1 MKITGL
7 MAWAVTLGIFNMF
20 IAVDLLSRGVN
31 WGGVAAV
38 FGALAAAF
46 VFSLEVLHQ
55 SDRDKP

>member
-20 IAVDLLSRGVN
+20 IAVDHLSRGAN
-31 WGGVAAV
+31 RGGIAAV